1 MSTGPKAITRSTWG
15 GARPGAGR
23 PRQTMTEK
31 AVRKMYRHQ
40 RKAER
45 EHGQSVDEMLL
56 DLVYNVPGNIPPTVQ
71 LGAIKLWKEH
81 TQARP
86 RESDQRV
93 DDLISSPTIYLPEM
107 VPDNVTVISEI
118 SEEAPNE

>member
-1 MSTGPKAITRSTWG
+1 MSTGPKPIVRSTWG

-23 PRQTMTEK
+23 KRQTMTEK

-40 RKAER
+40 RKAES
-45 EHGQSVDEMLL
+45 EHSQSVDERLL
-56 DLVYNVPGNIPPTVQ
+56 ELIYNVSGEIPPTVQ

-107 VPDNVTVISEI
+107 VPDNVTAISED
-118 SEEAPNE
+118 AQNE